1 MSERE
6 KIINIT
12 KNVVFE
18 DREFK
23 IVKDLVE
30 REGYG
35 QRGFSIA
42 LRKIIREWAL
52 DRYGGTEKRVSF
64 LGEGINPQ
72 DDPNDGHLV
81 TVIGDPETE
90 KAVG

>member
-1 MSERE
+1 MNE
-6 KIINIT
+6 KIITIT

-18 DREFK
+18 EREFK

-52 DRYGGTEKRVSF
+52 DRYGGTEKRVRF
-64 LGEGINPQ
+64 LGEEIKPP

-81 TVIGDPETE
+81 TVFGESAAE
-90 KAVG
+90 KAAG